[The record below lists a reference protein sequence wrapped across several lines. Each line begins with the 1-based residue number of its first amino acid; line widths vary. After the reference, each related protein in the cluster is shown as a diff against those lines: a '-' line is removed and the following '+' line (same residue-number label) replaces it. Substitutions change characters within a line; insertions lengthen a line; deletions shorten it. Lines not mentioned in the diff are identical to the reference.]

1 MNATCLALGLR
12 TDSLHLHENMWPN
25 SYNSQQDRLALLI
38 LGLHKNVVRYTQTN
52 VQICLGL
59 VLHLNKLSQ
68 EQADL
73 DAEVGFYSEL
83 KENPQSI
90 ILNQVM
96 YGECTHTRA
105 HTYRAFAFPFKYR
118 K

>member
-1 MNATCLALGLR
+1 MNATCLTLGLR

-38 LGLHKNVVRYTQTN
+38 LGLHKNVVWYTQTN

-90 ILNQVM
+90 KLN
-96 YGECTHTRA
+96 HT
-105 HTYRAFAFPFKYR
+105 
-118 K
+118 